1 MDIQHSRYSVTAAS
15 ILGEFKRCGITHVVT
30 VPDMLQ
36 IALHKLLEDPA
47 CGITVIPTTTE
58 DQAIEVASG
67 LYAGG
72 KRAVVLM
79 QNQGLFASINSIR
92 ALGLDSKIPLLML
105 VGQFG
110 REFSNLGDDPRKSK
124 RRMVRILEPLL
135 ETLDIP
141 YWRLEGPADVG
152 GVSKAWDAA
161 QARSGP
167 AVAIAG
173 HFVGWSQPSEIA
185 SA

>member
-1 MDIQHSRYSVTAAS
+1 MSTQHHHYSVSAAS
-15 ILGEFKRCGITHVVT
+15 IVREFRLCGITHVVT

-47 CGITVIPTTTE
+47 CGIQVIPTTTE
-58 DQAIEVASG
+58 DQAIEVAAG

-72 KRAVVLM
+72 KHAAVLM

-92 ALGLDSKIPLLML
+92 ALGLDSRIPLMLL

-110 REFSNLGDDPRKSK
+110 REFSNLGRSPRESK

-135 ETLDIP
+135 ETLEIP
-141 YWRLEGPADVG
+141 YWRLECQDDIG
-152 GVSKAWDAA
+152 GISKAWRAA
-161 QARSGP
+161 QDSGGP

-173 HFVGWSQPSEIA
+173 HFVGWSQVTDIE
-185 SA
+185 

>member
-15 ILGEFKRCGITHVVT
+15 ILEEFKRCGITHVVT

-72 KRAVVLM
+72 KRAAVLM

-92 ALGLDSKIPLLML
+92 ALGLDSRIPLLLL

-110 REFSNLGDDPRKSK
+110 REFTNLGDDPRKSK

-135 ETLDIP
+135 ETLEIP
-141 YWRLEGPADVG
+141 FWRMEGPEDID
-152 GVSKAWDAA
+152 GVSKAWTAA
-161 QARSGP
+161 QERSGP
-167 AVAIAG
+167 AAVIAG

-185 SA
+185 SV